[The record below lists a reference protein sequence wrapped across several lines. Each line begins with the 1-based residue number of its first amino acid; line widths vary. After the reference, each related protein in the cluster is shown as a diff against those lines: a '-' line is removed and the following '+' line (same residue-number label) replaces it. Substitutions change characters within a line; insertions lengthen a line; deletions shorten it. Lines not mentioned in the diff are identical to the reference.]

1 METNSKSLLLTTP
14 SSSGQHGG
22 AGITPPKLELPPMPA
37 VPQPDAIYDSRVQA
51 TADLTKL
58 GNGTL
63 SGGGKRKKGR
73 RTLYKRKGNH
83 VTKVMRGC
91 SRKYTKKYK
100 GKRVFRGGAEMVAP
114 SLVSGKISV
123 PIPDSASLTQ
133 VETLKNLTSG
143 LMDAQVVGSN
153 IPPTLPKLIESKFSG
168 GGMLNKSKHRSKKT
182 KHRMLRYKK
191 SIGRKSR
198 SRHYKN
204 KK

>member
-1 METNSKSLLLTTP
+1 METNSKLLLTTP
-14 SSSGQHGG
+14 SSSVQHGG
-22 AGITPPKLELPPMPA
+22 EAGITTPKLELPPMPA

-63 SGGGKRKKGR
+63 SGGGRRKKGR
-73 RTLYKRKGNH
+73 RTLYKKKGNH

-100 GKRVFRGGAEMVAP
+100 GKRIFRGGAEMVPP
-114 SLVSGKISV
+114 SFVNGKISV
-123 PIPDSASLTQ
+123 PIPESASSTQ
-133 VETLKNLTSG
+133 VEILKSLTGG
-143 LMDAQVVGSN
+143 LMDAQVAASN
-153 IPPTLPKLIESKFSG
+153 IPPSPPKIIESKFSG
-168 GGMLNKSKHRSKKT
+168 GGILNKSKHRSKKT